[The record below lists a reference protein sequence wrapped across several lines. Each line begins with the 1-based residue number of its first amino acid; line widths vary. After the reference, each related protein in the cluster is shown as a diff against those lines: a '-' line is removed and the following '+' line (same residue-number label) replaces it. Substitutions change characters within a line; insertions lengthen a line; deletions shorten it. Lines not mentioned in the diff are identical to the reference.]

1 MPMGTGCHPGA
12 PWPTTSAP
20 LPGSPHTPPPG
31 AGSQGAGRL
40 PVFSWQRCTP
50 PCLSPAHAWTPYSLP
65 APVLPHTQSIMINDF
80 IPKSGWDQVTYA
92 CPKPTWGPP
101 PSGADRSTVWVEEG
115 AAQPFPRRARQAHRA
130 PRCHCIPSRCPG
142 HLRAWRPEGLR
153 LGDTGAG
160 SQGPEPHTTGFLQ
173 GGPPTH
179 TAPCASGIPWRQQ
192 EAASPANAQNCIP
205 VPILA
210 GRERKGPPALPAGV
224 TA

>member
-50 PCLSPAHAWTPYSLP
+50 PCLSPAHAWTPCSLP

-92 CPKPTWGPP
+92 CHKPTWGPP
-101 PSGADRSTVWVEEG
+101 PSGADRSAVWVEEG
-115 AAQPFPRRARQAHRA
+115 AALPNPFLEGQDRPTEHQDATV
-130 PRCHCIPSRCPG
+130 PPPG
-142 HLRAWRPEGLR
+142 V
-153 LGDTGAG
+153 LGTSEHGAG
-160 SQGPEPHTTGFLQ
+160 PE
-173 GGPPTH
+173 
-179 TAPCASGIPWRQQ
+179 
-192 EAASPANAQNCIP
+192 
-205 VPILA
+205 A
-210 GRERKGPPALPAGV
+210 GRHWGGIAGP
-224 TA
+224 